1 MKKKELIIDRSIL
14 AQVRTALDLI
24 RSILMSGKGAIRIEI
39 MEHRPRRTDRQ
50 NRYYWPC
57 FVQPLADF
65 LREQGD
71 LTEDEEAHE
80 LIKAKFLR
88 KTIVNK
94 KTGEVMEYV
103 GSTTDLT
110 TKEFNEYLDRVA
122 FWLADMFGIV
132 VPDPNVYHERED
144 KDAA

>member
-57 FVQPLADF
+57 FVQPFAEF
-65 LREQGD
+65 LNEQGEQID
-71 LTEDEEAHE
+71 DEAAHE

-88 KTIVNK
+88 KSIINK
-94 KTGEVMEYV
+94 KTGEIMEYV
-103 GSTTDLT
+103 GSTTKLNT
-110 TKEFNEYLDRVA
+110 REFNEFLDQVA
-122 FWLADMFGIV
+122 YWLADMFGII
-132 VPDPNVYHERED
+132 VPEPNVYHEREGR
-144 KDAA
+144 DAA

>member
-132 VPDPNVYHERED
+132 VPDPNVYHEREE
-144 KDAA
+144 KNAA